1 MSKII
6 PLHDNKDTY
15 EQLLSYYEKNKDR
28 PWKEWLSFNQT
39 FEKPGK
45 QGVVGLFSHLEK
57 DSHYV
62 FKMSQYINYLIQHET
77 TVMKGLNE
85 LSPYCP
91 HFCRFFGSLLCATNP
106 RSGKKDNPFLSEKAS
121 YPINKEVLLC
131 EFIDKSCKFYNYIRA
146 VDRVK
151 EEVLYSSIKQVL
163 MAISIGQKKKQF
175 AHYDLHSFNVMMRKC
190 SKDVVFLYSLDEENQ
205 FAVPTN
211 GHYPVIIDFGFSYIE
226 DMIDGPLWPSMAHT
240 CVGFMSDRFDWVADP
255 KLFLVTVSAE
265 IKDKRNTK
273 KAKKLRRIVR
283 NLFGPLTIDWDS
295 GWDTEEED
303 GASDYVSA
311 ALYSETK
318 RSRYTGIFD
327 EYQHYCI
334 DILQTLIIIP
344 LEKQSS
350 KNIKKSY
357 RAMIDEIAKIENQI
371 SSPFYNLYILKGV
384 TDAARFVRAAYG
396 DTETR
401 IDAIR
406 TFRHLVTQ
414 RVSEVANFCKLNSVH
429 FERLLCSMLVFSKC
443 MEGILYD
450 AVENRMKHKEKEY
463 KKLPLQSVEQI
474 YASIEANLPDEYIYN
489 ENTKIVIIDAHGEKT
504 DVMQIPESEL
514 ETLNELHPMARG
526 TYIYDLWKIKTNL
539 QEHEHV

>member
-6 PLHDNKDTY
+6 PLHDNKEIHD
-15 EQLLSYYEKNKDR
+15 QLLCYYEKNKDR
-28 PWKEWLSFNQT
+28 PWREWLFFDQI

-45 QGVVGLFSHLEK
+45 QGVVGLFSQLDK
-57 DSHYV
+57 DAPKYV
-62 FKMSQYINYLIQHET
+62 FKMSQYINYLVQHES

-85 LSPYCP
+85 LSGYCP
-91 HFCRFFGSLLCATNP
+91 HFCRSFGALICATNP
-106 RSGKKDNPFLSEKAS
+106 RSGKKENPFSGEKAS
-121 YPINKEVLLC
+121 HPINKEVLLC

-146 VDRVK
+146 VDRIK
-151 EEVLYSSIKQVL
+151 EDVLYSSIKQVL
-163 MAISIGQKKKQF
+163 MAISIAQKKKKF
-175 AHYDLHSFNVMMRKC
+175 AHYDLHSFNVMMKKC
-190 SKDVVFLYSLDEENQ
+190 SDDVVFLYALDEENQ
-205 FAVPTN
+205 FAIPSN

-226 DMIDGPLWPSMAHT
+226 DMADGPLWPSMAHT

-255 KLFLVTVSAE
+255 KLFLVTVSSE

-273 KAKKLRRIVR
+273 KSKKLRRIVR
-283 NLFGPLTIDWDS
+283 NLFGPLSIDWNS
-295 GWDTEEED
+295 GWDIEEED

-344 LEKQSS
+344 LEQQQC
-350 KNIKKSY
+350 KNIKKAY
-357 RAMIDEIAKIENQI
+357 RAMIDEFVKIENQI

-384 TDAARFVRAAYG
+384 VDAARLVRAAYG

-406 TFRHLVTQ
+406 KFRHLTIEK
-414 RVSEVANFCKLNSVH
+414 VSEVADFCKLKDVH
-429 FERLLCSMLVFSKC
+429 FERLLCSMLVFSRC

-450 AVENRMKHKEKEY
+450 ATKTRMEHKQREY
-463 KKLPLQSVEQI
+463 KNLPLQSVEQI
-474 YASIEANLPDEYIYN
+474 YASIEANIPDEYIYN
-489 ENTKIVIIDAHGEKT
+489 ENTKIVIVDAHGEQT
-504 DVMQIPESEL
+504 DVIQIPESEL
-514 ETLNELHPMARG
+514 ETLNELHPMTRG
-526 TYIYDLWKIKTNL
+526 TYIYDMWKLTRRN
-539 QEHEHV
+539 